1 MTRFGPFSSDEQPG
15 PLMGMEGVPE
25 CAWEPAAQVPVVAE
39 WRLWPEG
46 LSCFG

>member
-1 MTRFGPFSSDEQPG
+1 MMKLGPFSSEQQSA

-25 CAWEPAAQVPVVAE
+25 CGWKPAAQVPVAAE
-39 WRLWPEG
+39 WRLWPED